1 MKKIMKR
8 IIIGIIV
15 LAGMLL
21 ICGNV
26 NAATITLDYNTTAK
40 TEKSKNLKIYP
51 GDDVYISISIQDN
64 ENEKVMAMYG
74 VLEYDKE
81 ALELVPS
88 KSSKEKGEISLNK
101 GWSTGDI
108 IIKDGKFMLYSTE
121 ESRDNTAAYIRFK
134 AKEEI
139 NLDSTNIVAKDI
151 VLYNNNYKEVST
163 KIDDVALEVK
173 LHKNK
178 RLTGGAVK
186 AIIIIVILVGC
197 VILIFI
203 MIKKGK
209 IVIRKVNNDETKTID
224 ENINPIQTELK
235 QTTKDASKKSENKNT
250 KSKEKN
256 DAKIEKKSTVKN
268 TKKSEKKSNES
279 GIKAVE
285 KNKGKVTENKKAK
298 KEDNKKETKKTVNSK
313 QKKEEKK

>member
-40 TEKSKNLKIYP
+40 KEKSKNLKIYP

-81 ALELVPS
+81 ALELVTS
-88 KSSKEKGEISLNK
+88 KNSKEKGEISLNK

-108 IIKDGKFMLYSTE
+108 TTKDGKFMLYSTE
-121 ESRDNTAAYIRFK
+121 ESRDNTAAYIKFK
-134 AKEEI
+134 AKEEMDA
-139 NLDSTNIVAKDI
+139 DSTNIVAKDI
-151 VLYNNNYKEVST
+151 VLYNNNYKEFST
-163 KIDDVALEVK
+163 KINDVSLEVK

-178 RLTGGAVK
+178 SLTGGAVK
-186 AIIIIVILVGC
+186 AIIIIIILVGC

-209 IVIRKVNNDETKTID
+209 IVIRKVNGNENKTID
-224 ENINPIQTELK
+224 ENENIDPIQTEIK
-235 QTTKDASKKSENKNT
+235 KTTKTTRTKSENKNP
-250 KSKEKN
+250 KSKENN
-256 DAKIEKKSTVKN
+256 DTKIEKKSTVKD
-268 TKKSEKKSNES
+268 TKKSEKNLDENET
-279 GIKAVE
+279 KTVE
-285 KNKGKVTENKKAK
+285 KNKGKVTENKKV
-298 KEDNKKETKKTVNSK
+298 KKETKKTVNSK
-313 QKKEEKK
+313 QKKEEKN

>member
-8 IIIGIIV
+8 IIISIIV

-40 TEKSKNLKIYP
+40 KEKSKNLKIYP

-81 ALELVPS
+81 ALELVTS
-88 KSSKEKGEISLNK
+88 KSSKEKGEINLNK

-108 IIKDGKFMLYSTE
+108 TTKDGKFMLYSTE
-121 ESRDNTAAYIRFK
+121 ESRDNTAAYIKFK
-134 AKEEI
+134 AKEEMDA
-139 NLDSTNIVAKDI
+139 DSTNIVAKDI
-151 VLYNNNYKEVST
+151 VLYNNNYKEFST
-163 KIDDVALEVK
+163 KIDDVSLEVK

-178 RLTGGAVK
+178 LLTGGAVK
-186 AIIIIVILVGC
+186 AIIIIIILVGC

-209 IVIRKVNNDETKTID
+209 IVIRKVNGNENKTID
-224 ENINPIQTELK
+224 ENENIDPIQTEIK
-235 QTTKDASKKSENKNT
+235 KTTKTARTKSENKNP
-250 KSKEKN
+250 KSKENN
-256 DAKIEKKSTVKN
+256 DTKIEKKSTVKD
-268 TKKSEKKSNES
+268 TKKSEKNLDENET
-279 GIKAVE
+279 KTVE
-285 KNKGKVTENKKAK
+285 KNKGKVTENKKV
-298 KEDNKKETKKTVNSK
+298 KKETKKTVNSK
-313 QKKEEKK
+313 QKKEEKN

>member
-8 IIIGIIV
+8 IIISIIV

-40 TEKSKNLKIYP
+40 KEKSKNLKIYP

-81 ALELVPS
+81 ALELVTS
-88 KSSKEKGEISLNK
+88 KSSKEKGEINLNK

-108 IIKDGKFMLYSTE
+108 TTKDGKFMLYSTE
-121 ESRDNTAAYIRFK
+121 ESRDNTAAYIKFK
-134 AKEEI
+134 AKEEMDA
-139 NLDSTNIVAKDI
+139 DSTNIVAKDI
-151 VLYNNNYKEVST
+151 VLYNNNYKEFST
-163 KIDDVALEVK
+163 KIDDVSLEVK

-178 RLTGGAVK
+178 LLTGGAVK
-186 AIIIIVILVGC
+186 AIIIIIILVGC

-209 IVIRKVNNDETKTID
+209 IVIRKVNGN
-224 ENINPIQTELK
+224 ENIDPIQTEIK
-235 QTTKDASKKSENKNT
+235 KTTKTARTKSENKNP
-250 KSKEKN
+250 KSKENN
-256 DAKIEKKSTVKN
+256 DTKIEKKSTVKD
-268 TKKSEKKSNES
+268 TKKSEKNLDENET
-279 GIKAVE
+279 KTVE
-285 KNKGKVTENKKAK
+285 KNKGKVTENKKV
-298 KEDNKKETKKTVNSK
+298 KKETKKTVNSK
-313 QKKEEKK
+313 QKKEEKN

>member
-8 IIIGIIV
+8 IIISIIV
-15 LAGMLL
+15 LASMLL

-40 TEKSKNLKIYP
+40 KEKSKNLKIYP

-81 ALELVPS
+81 ALELVTS
-88 KSSKEKGEISLNK
+88 KSSKEKGEINLNK

-108 IIKDGKFMLYSTE
+108 TTKDGKFMLYSTE
-121 ESRDNTAAYIRFK
+121 ESRDNTAAYIKFK
-134 AKEEI
+134 AKEEMDA
-139 NLDSTNIVAKDI
+139 DSTNIVAKDI
-151 VLYNNNYKEVST
+151 VLYNNNYKEFST
-163 KIDDVALEVK
+163 KIDDVSLEVK

-178 RLTGGAVK
+178 LLTGGAVK
-186 AIIIIVILVGC
+186 AIIIIIILVGC

-209 IVIRKVNNDETKTID
+209 IVIRKVNGNENKTID
-224 ENINPIQTELK
+224 ENENIDPIQTEIK
-235 QTTKDASKKSENKNT
+235 KTTKTARTKSENKNP
-250 KSKEKN
+250 KSKENN
-256 DAKIEKKSTVKN
+256 DTKIEKKSTVKD
-268 TKKSEKKSNES
+268 TKKSEKNLDENET
-279 GIKAVE
+279 KTVE
-285 KNKGKVTENKKAK
+285 KNKGKVTENKKV
-298 KEDNKKETKKTVNSK
+298 KKETKKTVNSK
-313 QKKEEKK
+313 QKKEEKN

>member
-15 LAGMLL
+15 LVGMLL

-40 TEKSKNLKIYP
+40 KEKSKNLKIYP

-81 ALELVPS
+81 ALELVTS

-108 IIKDGKFMLYSTE
+108 TTKDGKFMLYSTE
-121 ESRDNTAAYIRFK
+121 ESRDNTAAYIKFK
-134 AKEEI
+134 AKEEMDA
-139 NLDSTNIVAKDI
+139 DSTNIVAKDI
-151 VLYNNNYKEVST
+151 VLYNNNYKEFST
-163 KIDDVALEVK
+163 KIDDVSLEVK

-186 AIIIIVILVGC
+186 AIIIIIILVGC

-209 IVIRKVNNDETKTID
+209 IVIRKVNGNENKTID
-224 ENINPIQTELK
+224 ENENIDPIQTEIK
-235 QTTKDASKKSENKNT
+235 KTTKTARTKSENKNP
-250 KSKEKN
+250 KSKENN
-256 DAKIEKKSTVKN
+256 DTKIEKKSTVKD
-268 TKKSEKKSNES
+268 TKKSEKNLDENET
-279 GIKAVE
+279 KTVE
-285 KNKGKVTENKKAK
+285 KNKGKVTENKKV
-298 KEDNKKETKKTVNSK
+298 KKETKKTVNSK
-313 QKKEEKK
+313 QKKEEKN

>member
-15 LAGMLL
+15 LVGMLL

-40 TEKSKNLKIYP
+40 KEKSKNLKIYP

-81 ALELVPS
+81 ALELVTS

-108 IIKDGKFMLYSTE
+108 TTKDGKFMLYSTE
-121 ESRDNTAAYIRFK
+121 ESRDNTAAYIKFK
-134 AKEEI
+134 AKEEMDA
-139 NLDSTNIVAKDI
+139 DSTNIVAKDI
-151 VLYNNNYKEVST
+151 VLYNNNYKEFST
-163 KIDDVALEVK
+163 EIDDVSLEVK

-186 AIIIIVILVGC
+186 AIIIIIILVGC

-209 IVIRKVNNDETKTID
+209 IVIRKVNGNENKTID
-224 ENINPIQTELK
+224 ENENIDPIQTEIK
-235 QTTKDASKKSENKNT
+235 KTTKTARTKSENKNP
-250 KSKEKN
+250 KSKENN
-256 DAKIEKKSTVKN
+256 DTKIEKKSTVKD
-268 TKKSEKKSNES
+268 TKKSEKNLDENET
-279 GIKAVE
+279 KTVE
-285 KNKGKVTENKKAK
+285 KNKGKVTENKKV
-298 KEDNKKETKKTVNSK
+298 KKETKKTVNSK
-313 QKKEEKK
+313 QKKEEKN

>member
-8 IIIGIIV
+8 IIISIIV

-40 TEKSKNLKIYP
+40 KEKSKNLKIYP

-81 ALELVPS
+81 ALELVTS
-88 KSSKEKGEISLNK
+88 KNSKEKGEISLNK

-108 IIKDGKFMLYSTE
+108 TTKDGKFMLYSTE
-121 ESRDNTAAYIRFK
+121 ESRDNTAAYIKFK
-134 AKEEI
+134 AKEEMDA
-139 NLDSTNIVAKDI
+139 DSTNIVAKDI
-151 VLYNNNYKEVST
+151 VLYNNNYKEFST
-163 KIDDVALEVK
+163 KINDVSLEVK

-186 AIIIIVILVGC
+186 AIIIIIILVGC

-209 IVIRKVNNDETKTID
+209 IVIKKVNGNENKTID
-224 ENINPIQTELK
+224 ENENINPIQTEIK
-235 QTTKDASKKSENKNT
+235 KTTKTTRTKSENKNP
-250 KSKEKN
+250 KSKENN
-256 DAKIEKKSTVKN
+256 DTKIEKKSTVKD
-268 TKKSEKKSNES
+268 TKKSEKNVDENET
-279 GIKAVE
+279 KTVE
-285 KNKGKVTENKKAK
+285 KNKGKVTENKKV
-298 KEDNKKETKKTVNSK
+298 KKETKKTVNSK
-313 QKKEEKK
+313 QKKEEKN

>member
-40 TEKSKNLKIYP
+40 KEKSKNLKIYP

-81 ALELVPS
+81 ALELVTS
-88 KSSKEKGEISLNK
+88 KSSKEKGEINLNK

-108 IIKDGKFMLYSTE
+108 TTKDGKFMLYSTE
-121 ESRDNTAAYIRFK
+121 ESRDNTAAYIKFK
-134 AKEEI
+134 AKEEMDA
-139 NLDSTNIVAKDI
+139 DSTNIVAKDI
-151 VLYNNNYKEVST
+151 VLYNNNYKEFST
-163 KIDDVALEVK
+163 KIDDVSLEVK

-178 RLTGGAVK
+178 LLTGGAVK
-186 AIIIIVILVGC
+186 AIIIIIILVGC

-209 IVIRKVNNDETKTID
+209 IVIRKVNGN
-224 ENINPIQTELK
+224 ENIDPIQTEIK
-235 QTTKDASKKSENKNT
+235 KTTKTARTKSENKNP
-250 KSKEKN
+250 KSKENN
-256 DAKIEKKSTVKN
+256 DTKIEKKSTVKD
-268 TKKSEKKSNES
+268 TKKSEKNLDENET
-279 GIKAVE
+279 KTVE
-285 KNKGKVTENKKAK
+285 KNKGKVTENKKV
-298 KEDNKKETKKTVNSK
+298 KKETKKTVNSK
-313 QKKEEKK
+313 QKKEEKN